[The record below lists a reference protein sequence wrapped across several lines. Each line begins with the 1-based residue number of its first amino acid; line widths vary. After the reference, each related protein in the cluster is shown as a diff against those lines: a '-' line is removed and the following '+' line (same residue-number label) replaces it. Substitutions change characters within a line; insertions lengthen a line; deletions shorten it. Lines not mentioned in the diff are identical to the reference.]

1 MANPHEFSAAM
12 HRFCID
18 HAVLV
23 QIRDMEHHMA
33 HESIPISQERQMVK
47 HIKKLRDSRQRVRQY
62 EEMHAGVESARA
74 AVRSGQSEL
83 KELQQ
88 ERQVI

>member
-1 MANPHEFSAAM
+1 ML
-12 HRFCID
+12 D
-18 HAVLV
+18 L

-33 HESIPISQERQMVK
+33 HESIPINQERQMVK

-62 EEMHAGVESARA
+62 EEMYAGVESARA
-74 AVRSGQSEL
+74 AVRNGQTEL

-88 ERQVI
+88 ERQVQ